1 MNSNYFE
8 VTTVLPE
15 SYPNRASHLI
25 KDGID
30 PIGIITV
37 NSNEF
42 KSFNL
47 GALSYGCAQSEVT
60 SGTLFAVACSLELT
74 AWCDYDKKNPPTVK
88 TVSFA
93 PGPSLVGGLLLSD
106 MARAST
112 PGLND
117 IKILEIK
124 VVPAALEGTPRYSI
138 VIDNVEYT
146 LNA

>member
-1 MNSNYFE
+1 
-8 VTTVLPE
+8 
-15 SYPNRASHLI
+15 
-25 KDGID
+25 
-30 PIGIITV
+30 
-37 NSNEF
+37 
-42 KSFNL
+42 
-47 GALSYGCAQSEVT
+47 
-60 SGTLFAVACSLELT
+60 
-74 AWCDYDKKNPPTVK
+74 
-88 TVSFA
+88 
-93 PGPSLVGGLLLSD
+93 